1 MVVSKSG
8 NATPPD
14 STGRRF
20 SVCVLDDDVLTLGVL
35 SRILTNGGFAARTTS
50 RPEEAL
56 RIAAEGAPDAMLV
69 DLHLDGGDD
78 GLDFLSRLRS
88 SGYAG
93 PVFVLS
99 SDETNDAAHA
109 SVCAGADGFL
119 VKRDAGG
126 LADRLRGLLAEA
138 GRREKVPSTF
148 PASARTYPYSMTI
161 WDDLSHNVTLYSG
174 SAGYVGYCDDD
185 PQCRLYYY
193 DNDSCSPPELLN
205 TCGWIES
212 VVRTSS
218 SIDYSSSYY
227 GEYKDLDS
235 AGMWNPDV
243 DDQHISV
250 AGGYRYYYMHEA
262 VDVACEAEWDYG
274 DGFNN
279 FVKVAEHWFYACGAS
294 HRVQTAYGIT
304 AC

>member
-1 MVVSKSG
+1 MNKLIALTVWCALACAGFGASAQT
-8 NATPPD
+8 AT
-14 STGRRF
+14 
-20 SVCVLDDDVLTLGVL
+20 LDATDDGSSDLTD
-35 SRILTNGGFAARTTS
+35 
-50 RPEEAL
+50 AL
-56 RIAAEGAPDAMLV
+56 DYGMLV
-69 DLHLDGGDD
+69 DTVVDEDGVAWETYYDEVTNV
-78 GLDFLSRLRS
+78 LWTQT
-88 SGYAG
+88 AG
-93 PVFVLS
+93 APK
-99 SDETNDAAHA
+99 DAALD
-109 SVCAGADGFL
+109 SIE
-119 VKRDAGG
+119 AGG
-126 LADRLRGLLAEA
+126 EFVEADATMAESSM
-138 GRREKVPSTF
+138 ST
-148 PASARTYPYSMTI
+148 ASAKGGVGIDSICAFVWTYPYSMTI
-161 WDDLSHNVTLYSG
+161 WDDLSHNVTLYSD

-218 SIDYSSSYY
+218 ATDYSSSYY
-227 GEYKDLDS
+227 AEYKDLDS